1 MSVVQPQILLRS
13 SFDGKYFLQILECDI
28 KSILHGG
35 DGCQEG
41 IKFNRF
47 EYLQIAGFVMSLV
60 DVILRNINTIYI

>member
-1 MSVVQPQILLRS
+1 MSKS
-13 SFDGKYFLQILECDI
+13 KYFLRILECDI

-47 EYLQIAGFVMSLV
+47 EYLQIAGFVMILV
-60 DVILRNINTIYI
+60 DVILRNINIPFTHI